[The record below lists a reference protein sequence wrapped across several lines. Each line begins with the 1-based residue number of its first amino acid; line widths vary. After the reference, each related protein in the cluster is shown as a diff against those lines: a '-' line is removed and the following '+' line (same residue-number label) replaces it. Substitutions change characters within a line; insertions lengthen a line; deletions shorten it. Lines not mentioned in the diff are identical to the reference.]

1 MPEVAEYKVKLD
13 NYYGPLDLLLH
24 LVKETEVDITAIAL
38 ARACEQYIA
47 FLSAMERRDIDLSG
61 NFLAL
66 ASQLLLIKSRTVA
79 PPEVSPGA
87 DGEEAEE
94 EEEGDASLEL
104 IKKLLDYKRFKDRA
118 RMLDLMM
125 TERSQKFGR
134 PHIKLE
140 GETEQEPL
148 RNLELWDLVLLY
160 SKALKGTRLDAMMSI
175 LYRDVPLEVF
185 IDKILNTLVD
195 KKVTSLRE
203 LLGESPDRTSILGTF
218 LALLQ
223 LAKIQKVTVEQEVD
237 YGDIRVASVDAP
249 PAPLVLETA
258 VPSESAVKENAFN
271 NRLAPKAAEDPA
283 PAPDAQGAPP
293 AEAPAAAKVRRRRPA
308 APEPE
313 PAAQAVL
320 PAAEPAPTELAEPA
334 PDPKPRRR
342 RAPQAET
349 AAPEEPLPPAEPP
362 ATVSLQGGGTSE

>member
-38 ARACEQYIA
+38 ARACEQYIR

-66 ASQLLLIKSRTVA
+66 ASQLLLIKSRTIA
-79 PPEVSPGA
+79 PPELTPGA
-87 DGEEAEE
+87 EGEEE
-94 EEEGDASLEL
+94 EEEGDTSLEL

-118 RMLDLMM
+118 RMLDLMS

-134 PHIKLE
+134 PRIKLE

-185 IDKILNTLVD
+185 IDKILNTLID
-195 KKVTSLRE
+195 KKTTSLHE

-223 LAKIQKVTVEQEVD
+223 LAKIQKVTVEQDVD
-237 YGDIRVASVDAP
+237 YGDIRVEAVEEP
-249 PAPLVLETA
+249 PPPLVLETA
-258 VPSESAVKENAFN
+258 VPSETAVIEKPFGRSVPA
-271 NRLAPKAAEDPA
+271 A
-283 PAPDAQGAPP
+283 PAATSSEPPPASAEAAP
-293 AEAPAAAKVRRRRPA
+293 AEASSSEPAPPPEPKVRRARK
-308 APEPE
+308 APPVEAP
-313 PAAQAVL
+313 P
-320 PAAEPAPTELAEPA
+320 PTE
-334 PDPKPRRR
+334 
-342 RAPQAET
+342 
-349 AAPEEPLPPAEPP
+349 PPG
-362 ATVSLQGGGTSE
+362 V

>member
-1 MPEVAEYKVKLD
+1 MPEVAEYKVQLD

-38 ARACEQYIA
+38 ARACEQYIQ

-66 ASQLLLIKSRTVA
+66 ASQLLLIKSRTIA
-79 PPEVSPGA
+79 PPELTPGA
-87 DGEEAEE
+87 EGEEEE
-94 EEEGDASLEL
+94 EEEGDTSLEL

-134 PHIKLE
+134 PRIKLE

-185 IDKILNTLVD
+185 IDKILNTLID
-195 KKVTSLRE
+195 KKTTSLHE

-237 YGDIRVASVDAP
+237 YGDIRVDAVEEP

-258 VPSESAVKENAFN
+258 VPSETAVIEKPFGRSVPA
-271 NRLAPKAAEDPA
+271 APPAAETPALLPPASEEPA
-283 PAPDAQGAPP
+283 PAAQETSSEPAP
-293 AEAPAAAKVRRRRPA
+293 KVRRARK
-308 APEPE
+308 APPVEAP
-313 PAAQAVL
+313 P
-320 PAAEPAPTELAEPA
+320 PTE
-334 PDPKPRRR
+334 
-342 RAPQAET
+342 
-349 AAPEEPLPPAEPP
+349 PP
-362 ATVSLQGGGTSE
+362 VV

>member
-1 MPEVAEYKVKLD
+1 MPEVAEYKVQLD

-38 ARACEQYIA
+38 ARACEQYIR
-47 FLSAMERRDIDLSG
+47 FLSAMEKRDIDLSG

-66 ASQLLLIKSRTVA
+66 ASQLLLIKSRTIA
-79 PPEVSPGA
+79 PPELTPGVE
-87 DGEEAEE
+87 GEDAE

-125 TERSQKFGR
+125 LERAQKFGR
-134 PHIKLE
+134 PRIKLE

-185 IDKILNTLVD
+185 IDKILNTLTE
-195 KKVTSLRE
+195 KKVTSLHE

-223 LAKIQKVTVEQEVD
+223 LAKIQKLTVEQDVD
-237 YGDIRVASVDAP
+237 YGDIRVAAVDEP
-249 PAPLVLETA
+249 PPPLVLETA
-258 VPSESAVKENAFN
+258 VPSETAVKENAFAD
-271 NRLAPKAAEDPA
+271 RFKPKAAEEPA
-283 PAPDAQGAPP
+283 PAPAPVDAAAPPPPTEGAPP
-293 AEAPAAAKVRRRRPA
+293 PKVRRRRSA
-308 APEPE
+308 EAPI
-313 PAAQAVL
+313 
-320 PAAEPAPTELAEPA
+320 
-334 PDPKPRRR
+334 
-342 RAPQAET
+342 PQD
-349 AAPEEPLPPAEPP
+349 PPAIVEPP
-362 ATVSLQGGGTSE
+362 PVVSPEQGGNPDLS

>member
-38 ARACEQYIA
+38 ARACEQYIG

-66 ASQLLLIKSRTVA
+66 ASQLLLIKSRTIA
-79 PPEVSPGA
+79 PPELTPGA
-87 DGEEAEE
+87 EGEEE

-118 RMLDLMM
+118 RTLDLMM
-125 TERSQKFGR
+125 TERAQKFGR

-195 KKVTSLRE
+195 RKTTSLRE

-223 LAKIQKVTVEQEVD
+223 LAKIQKVTVEQETD
-237 YGDIRVASVDAP
+237 YGDIRVQAVDAP

-258 VPSESAVKENAFN
+258 VPSETAVVEKPFGRSVPA
-271 NRLAPKAAEDPA
+271 APPVEAAAAAESSSPA
-283 PAPDAQGAPP
+283 TSEEPVPP
-293 AEAPAAAKVRRRRPA
+293 AATSSEPPPLKVRRPRKPKVAETLAPA
-308 APEPE
+308 DALPPVAPEQGE
-313 PAAQAVL
+313 G
-320 PAAEPAPTELAEPA
+320 PT
-334 PDPKPRRR
+334 PD
-342 RAPQAET
+342 
-349 AAPEEPLPPAEPP
+349 L
-362 ATVSLQGGGTSE
+362 G

>member
-66 ASQLLLIKSRTVA
+66 ASQLLLIKSRSVA
-79 PPEVSPGA
+79 PPELTPGA
-87 DGEEAEE
+87 EGEEGE

-104 IKKLLDYKRFKDRA
+104 IKKLLDYKRFKDRG

-125 TERSQKFGR
+125 TERAQKYGR
-134 PHIKLE
+134 PRIRLE

-195 KKVTSLRE
+195 RRTTSLRE
-203 LLGESPDRTSILGTF
+203 LLGEAPDRTSILGTF

-237 YGDIRVASVDAP
+237 YGDIRVQAVDEP
-249 PAPLVLETA
+249 PAPIVLETA
-258 VPSESAVKENAFN
+258 VPSETAVVEKPFG
-271 NRLAPKAAEDPA
+271 RSVPAAS
-283 PAPDAQGAPP
+283 PDAPPP
-293 AEAPAAAKVRRRRPA
+293 AVP
-308 APEPE
+308 
-313 PAAQAVL
+313 
-320 PAAEPAPTELAEPA
+320 
-334 PDPKPRRR
+334 
-342 RAPQAET
+342 
-349 AAPEEPLPPAEPP
+349 PLP
-362 ATVSLQGGGTSE
+362 

>member
-1 MPEVAEYKVKLD
+1 MPEVAEYKVQLD

-47 FLSAMERRDIDLSG
+47 FLTAMERRDIDLSG

-66 ASQLLLIKSRTVA
+66 ASQLLLIKSRTIA
-79 PPEVSPGA
+79 PPEASPA
-87 DGEEAEE
+87 LEGEEDE

-104 IKKLLDYKRFKDRA
+104 IRKLLDYKRFKDRA
-118 RMLDLMM
+118 RLLDFMM
-125 TERSQKFGR
+125 AERSRKFGR
-134 PHIKLE
+134 PHIRLE

-185 IDKILNTLVD
+185 IDRILGTLAE
-195 KKVTSLRE
+195 KKTTSLAE
-203 LLGESPDRTSILGTF
+203 LLGETPDRTSILGTF

-237 YGDIRVASVDAP
+237 YGDIRVQAVEAPPAEEPAP
-249 PAPLVLETA
+249 PAP
-258 VPSESAVKENAFN
+258 
-271 NRLAPKAAEDPA
+271 
-283 PAPDAQGAPP
+283 
-293 AEAPAAAKVRRRRPA
+293 PAA
-308 APEPE
+308 
-313 PAAQAVL
+313 
-320 PAAEPAPTELAEPA
+320 
-334 PDPKPRRR
+334 
-342 RAPQAET
+342 
-349 AAPEEPLPPAEPP
+349 
-362 ATVSLQGGGTSE
+362 